1 MALGQWCTRAGPARV
16 GFCGPW
22 RVTEAG
28 EQARACADLGERV
41 EGGWEAG
48 RPERC
53 LCKNQGK
60 SRWAWVPEG
69 TGSRPPPPQG
79 KKGRPA
85 QPCPP
90 PNLGG
95 WPDRGGHSRGAAVT
109 GQVPARLPR
118 CQTSLPLASS
128 TWTGTCSAST
138 SKAPSTESRCWRR
151 QGLSPRSAAQ
161 VRGEA
166 SPPLDGR
173 ASARGLRGG
182 PSSSQQAKGL
192 SSTWA
197 ELCPRAPA
205 RPLPTPQCEP
215 LLMSPPGLSPPL
227 LSLALGVAVCKM
239 G

>member
-1 MALGQWCTRAGPARV
+1 MKEGGKQGDPRGAFARIKGRAGGLGSGRER
-16 GFCGPW
+16 G
-22 RVTEAG
+22 
-28 EQARACADLGERV
+28 ADR
-41 EGGWEAG
+41 
-48 RPERC
+48 
-53 LCKNQGK
+53 
-60 SRWAWVPEG
+60 
-69 TGSRPPPPQG
+69 PPPQG

-95 WPDRGGHSRGAAVT
+95 WPDRGGHSHGVAVT
-109 GQVPARLPR
+109 GQVPAHLPR

-138 SKAPSTESRCWRR
+138 SKAPSTGSRCWRR